1 MTVNTDN
8 FYSWQRP
15 DKKDY
20 KQFKTA
26 SPNILA
32 IKDAV
37 QKRWGGTNLG
47 IYGEREIRSGGYPS
61 THSFGAAWDWR
72 YKTRAEGVAVI
83 KWLVA
88 NSKELGIQAVHD
100 YYGCTI
106 WRSHREAPAERGWLK
121 QKPDSSGMGA
131 KWAGW
136 LHIETTKSDWAN
148 ATPVHARG
156 VELPA

>member
-1 MTVNTDN
+1 MTVNIDD
-8 FYSWQRP
+8 FYSWQNPVKGDAR
-15 DKKDY
+15 K
-20 KQFKTA
+20 FKVA
-26 SPNILA
+26 SPNLLA

-61 THSFGAAWDWR
+61 SHSFGSAFDWR
-72 YKTRAEGVAVI
+72 YKTRAEGVQVI

-106 WRSHREAPAERGWLK
+106 WRSVRNAPHKGGWLK
-121 QKPDSSGMGA
+121 QEPDAHGMGA
-131 KWAGW
+131 KWAMW
-136 LHIETTKSDWAN
+136 LHIETTKSCWDN
-148 ATPVHARG
+148 ATPVHKRG
-156 VELPA
+156 VQFP